1 MSKTTIHSPVLLL
14 VNFNDSVYDG
24 YVTTFDSE
32 DSHVSNSDWFR
43 VVGKEEE
50 VTPVVGRLKANRGV
64 IPCVVFTKSWH
75 IVTL

>member
-1 MSKTTIHSPVLLL
+1 M
-14 VNFNDSVYDG
+14 NFNDSVYDG

-32 DSHVSNSDWFR
+32 DSHVPNSDRFR
-43 VVGKEEE
+43 VVRKEEE
-50 VTPVVGRLKANRGV
+50 VTPVVGRLKANLGV